1 MTPLRTRRPRSRI
14 RKASPL
20 ASRGS
25 SLQAN
30 SQKMARL
37 SDCSIQKESTLHVVL
52 RLRGAV
58 NSSALL
64 ASWPLVVS
72 LCALAIWPNL
82 SLKITSFS
90 TS

>member
-52 RLRGAV
+52 RLRGGCYFFSPACIMATGGIPLC
-58 NSSALL
+58 SSHL
-64 ASWPLVVS
+64 AQFKFK
-72 LCALAIWPNL
+72 NYQ
-82 SLKITSFS
+82 FQY
-90 TS
+90 